1 MGDNRA
7 DLLAKRVSAD
17 CLIENHEATIHK
29 LHYTVVDEA
38 ITYHV
43 MVRIPD
49 LSLHS
54 MMDGG
59 VITAMEKN
67 LNSQVVDGN
76 VEICSLSNGLSSQ
89 FSSYPGEFEKEN
101 GSVDTNTVL
110 TTTKVT
116 GLHEL
121 LMLAEEF
128 ESEEVTEHKQ
138 AEEKAIVQD
147 STDTNVEAYDAKKNQ
162 SEVHDSSTGQ
172 SNVAHEKKN
181 EVSKGNGSISNHH
194 LTESKSHRSS
204 SSVLG
209 KGGNGCSQM
218 QKSRL
223 FHPTTSVKGVVKVA
237 TRGSIDLSSHGNM
250 GEKSQLEHVE
260 VTMSAADS
268 SVHQPTKNG
277 TARLKYTVPQPFALA
292 TDKRASTGVRPVDV
306 VASDVNRRM
315 GARAAPSSSVPKK
328 DKMSAKLDTQTAYN
342 PLLSENLHL
351 HDQNVNPPMQV
362 NTKHEEDAD
371 SIFSSTAS
379 AKSTRDSKGKTSSA
393 PSGAV
398 FSFRCNERAEKR
410 KEFFTKFEEKLSAKE
425 AEKNQL
431 QVKRKEL
438 QEVEIK
444 MLRKSLT
451 FKASPMPS
459 FYHEAAPPKVE
470 LKKIPLTRPKS
481 PKLGRR
487 KSYAGVESESDPNQV
502 CRTPRF
508 SLDQKKSNGY
518 LQNHTGEEHMKTT
531 ADKDMAGKRTAGR
544 SLKNMPSEKS
554 LTTSSER
561 PFSPKPEISN
571 SPKEGPVDESTKDS
585 NLITSTDSNNSSGR
599 RSDMKGLILQ
609 ISVAVEEQEETK
621 PLDRKNGIVSTAN
634 DRDAETL
641 QNSEVVE
648 EPNGTESIN
657 RKNEI
662 AKTTGV
668 GITVQ
673 KSEAIEEPIEEI
685 SGGKNKMA
693 ETKVQGDILED
704 SGSLID
710 TSEDGNSRP
719 GFVTGVLAE
728 NLQGTDG
735 WHLESESHSRV
746 NPRKGRIQGNNTNMK
761 QMEPKFVRS
770 SQHGSAEETNGKGI
784 KNPRREQLKAM
795 TPYFKNSKR
804 ENGRTTSS
812 KKIGKGS
819 DDMIRTMSD
828 VSVQS

>member
-1 MGDNRA
+1 MIR
-7 DLLAKRVSAD
+7 
-17 CLIENHEATIHK
+17 T
-29 LHYTVVDEA
+29 
-38 ITYHV
+38 
-43 MVRIPD
+43 PD
-49 LSLHS
+49 LSLQN
-54 MMDGG
+54 MMDEGG
-59 VITAMEKN
+59 VIRAMEKN
-67 LNSQVVDGN
+67 LSSQVVDGN

-101 GSVDTNTVL
+101 GSVDANTVS
-110 TTTKVT
+110 TTTMVT

-128 ESEEVTEHKQ
+128 ESEEVTERKQ

-147 STDTNVEAYDAKKNQ
+147 STDTSFEAYDDRKHQ
-162 SEVHDSSTGQ
+162 SEVHDSSIGQ
-172 SNVAHEKKN
+172 SNGAHEEKN
-181 EVSKGNGSISNHH
+181 EVSKGNGSISNLH
-194 LTESKSHRSS
+194 LTDLKSHRPS

-223 FHPTTSVKGVVKVA
+223 FHPTTSVKGVVKVT

-260 VTMSAADS
+260 VTVSAADS

-277 TARLKYTVPQPFALA
+277 TTRLKYTVPQPFALA

-306 VASDVNRRM
+306 AASDVNRRM
-315 GARAAPSSSVPKK
+315 GARGAPSSSVPKK
-328 DKMSAKLDTQTAYN
+328 DKMYAKLDTQAACN
-342 PLLSENLHL
+342 PLLSENIHL

-371 SIFSSTAS
+371 SVFSSTAS
-379 AKSTRDSKGKTSSA
+379 AKSTRDSKGKSSSA
-393 PSGAV
+393 PGAV

-410 KEFFTKFEEKLSAKE
+410 KEFFTKVEAKLSAKE
-425 AEKNQL
+425 AEIDQL
-431 QVKRKEL
+431 QVKKKEL

-459 FYHEAAPPKVE
+459 FYHEAAPAKVE

-487 KSYAGVESESDPNQV
+487 KSYAGVESESNPSQV
-502 CRTPRF
+502 CTTSRF
-508 SLDQKKSNGY
+508 SLDQKKSNEY

-544 SLKNMPSEKS
+544 SLKKVSSEKS

-561 PFSPKPEISN
+561 SFSPKPEISN
-571 SPKEGPVDESTKDS
+571 SSKEGLVDESTKDG

-599 RSDMKGLILQ
+599 RSNMNGLILQ
-609 ISVAVEEQEETK
+609 ISVAVEGQEDAK
-621 PLDRKNGIVSTAN
+621 PLDGKNGIASTAI
-634 DRDAETL
+634 DRDTETL

-648 EPNGTESIN
+648 EANGIESIN

-673 KSEAIEEPIEEI
+673 KPEAVEELIEAKI
-685 SGGKNKMA
+685 SGGKNKME

-710 TSEDGNSRP
+710 TSEDSNSRS

-735 WHLESESHSRV
+735 LHLESESHSRV

-770 SQHGSAEETNGKGI
+770 SQQGSAEETNGKGV

-795 TPYFKNSKR
+795 APYFKNSKR

-812 KKIGKGS
+812 KKIGKGN
-819 DDMIRTMSD
+819 DNMIRTMSD